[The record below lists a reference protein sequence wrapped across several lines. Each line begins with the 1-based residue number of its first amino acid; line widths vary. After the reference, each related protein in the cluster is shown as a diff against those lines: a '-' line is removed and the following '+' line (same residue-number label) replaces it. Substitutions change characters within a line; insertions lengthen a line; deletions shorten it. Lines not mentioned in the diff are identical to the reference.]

1 MFNISFYVVCW
12 LVFFLLCLPVIFAG
26 LLAVALENDK
36 TEIQESRLSILFK
49 ELNEFAN
56 DKAKLKPLLDEF
68 LRSFKTYPK
77 NGEEYGLWIELTSA
91 LQKRESK

>member
-36 TEIQESRLSILFK
+36 VEVKESRLNALSQ

-77 NGEEYGLWIELTSA
+77 NGEEYGLSLP
-91 LQKRESK
+91 LL

>member
-36 TEIQESRLSILFK
+36 VEVKESRLNALSQ

-68 LRSFKTYPK
+68 LRPESKANIK
-77 NGEEYGLWIELTSA
+77 EAIGRA